1 MTDKSPLAP
10 LAWSMLTEDSNKK
23 MTLMLKVS
31 EEIKLLG

>member
-23 MTLMLKVS
+23 NDSCAQL
-31 EEIKLLG
+31 IKSN